1 MMDVFVLASG
11 IKLPYK
17 VSHGKPIQITYS
29 PDEVFSKIQHEGI
42 RFIDLQFTGLTGRFH
57 HTTISTDTFT
67 PEQMRD
73 GLPKL
78 DGSSI
83 VGFTSIDDSDLV
95 LKPDPNTYAI
105 IPWLEESKTA
115 RLLCDVY
122 LGMGRGRLERD
133 PRAIAQKA
141 EKYLKDQG
149 FDNSFWGPEVEFFVF
164 DKIHWDVLTPYK
176 GQSYSIESEEAPW
189 SQEGTGYPMGLQE
202 GYYPSTPSD
211 TLTPFRNECVDILN
225 SNFGVL
231 CDNHHHEVATAGQ
244 CEIDIRFDNL
254 TNAADATQSYKFV
267 IRNIAKKFHKVA
279 TLMPKPI
286 SMDSGSGMHTNVS
299 LWKGKQNVFYDE
311 NDSTE
316 LSQIG
321 RYYCGG
327 ILNHAKA
334 LSAIT
339 NPTTNSY
346 HRLVPGYEAP
356 VYIAWSGSNRSA
368 IVRVPLHFKGPDY
381 AYLKRLEFRAP
392 DPSSNPY
399 LVFSAVQAAGLDGVK
414 KKTDPGDEVR
424 EDIYKMSRV
433 ERAKRG
439 IKVLPASLG
448 DALDELQS
456 DRKFLNPIFAGD
468 VVDKLIELERKDQRE
483 ISIRPHPHEFY
494 LYFDV

>member
-1 MMDVFVLASG
+1 M
-11 IKLPYK
+11 
-17 VSHGKPIQITYS
+17 SHGKALELSYS
-29 PDEVFSKIQHEGI
+29 ADEVFSRIQHEGI
-42 RFIDLQFTGLTGRFH
+42 KFIDLQFTGLTGRFH
-57 HTTISTDTFT
+57 HTTISANTFT

-95 LKPDPNTYAI
+95 LKPDPNTFAV
-105 IPWLEESKTA
+105 IPWYTANKTA

-122 LGMGRGRLERD
+122 WGEDRGRLSRD
-133 PRAIAQKA
+133 PRGLAQRA
-141 EKYLKDQG
+141 EEYVKSSG
-149 FDNSFWGPEVEFFVF
+149 FDYSAWGPEVEFFVF

-189 SQEGTGYPMGLQE
+189 SQSGSGYPMGLQE

-211 TLTPFRNECVDILN
+211 TLTPFRNECVNIL
-225 SNFGVL
+225 SENFGIL

-244 CEIDIRFDNL
+244 CEIDIRYDYL
-254 TNAADATQSYKFV
+254 TNSADATQSYKFV
-267 IRNIAKKFHKVA
+267 IRNVAKKYGKVA
-279 TLMPKPI
+279 TMMPKPI

-299 LWKGKQNVFYDE
+299 LWKDKKNIFFDE
-311 NDSTE
+311 EAEME
-316 LSQIG
+316 LSQVG
-321 RYYCGG
+321 RYFCGG
-327 ILNHAKA
+327 ILEHSRA
-334 LSAIT
+334 LCAIS

-368 IVRVPLHFKGPDY
+368 IVRIPRHFKGVGY
-381 AYLKRLEFRAP
+381 ARLKRLEFRAP

-399 LVFSAVQAAGLDGVK
+399 LVFASVLAAGLDGITK
-414 KKTDPGDEVR
+414 KSDPGDQVQ
-424 EDIYKMSRV
+424 EDIFKMTRS

-439 IKVLPASLG
+439 IGVLPANLG
-448 DALDELQS
+448 EALDELES
-456 DRKFLNPIFAGD
+456 DKEFLAPVFPDD
-468 VVDKLIELERKDQRE
+468 VIDRLIELGRRDQRE
-483 ISIRPHPHEFY
+483 IAIRPHPHEFY